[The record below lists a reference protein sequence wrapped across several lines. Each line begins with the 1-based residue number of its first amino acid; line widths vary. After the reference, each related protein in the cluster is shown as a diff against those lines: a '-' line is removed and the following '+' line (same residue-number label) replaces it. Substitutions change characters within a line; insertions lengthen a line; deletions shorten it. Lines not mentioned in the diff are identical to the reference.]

1 MADGEG
7 TRPTIRDLDLTP
19 RQADALSEMIA
30 ASIAVNVYRQ
40 AAQLR
45 GDTGCQVIA
54 NCCSC
59 SKVEQVVTQ

>member
-1 MADGEG
+1 MAEG
-7 TRPTIRDLDLTP
+7 DARASIRELDLSP
-19 RQADALSEMIA
+19 KQADALSEVIA

-40 AAQLR
+40 TARLA

-59 SKVEQVVTQ
+59 SKAEAVIV